1 MDAQIL
7 LADAAQASPD
17 GKVHALGIGWS
28 TTVTPLPPQ
37 AVIVLIKVPWD
48 VSNDKHVAVV
58 QLHGSDG
65 EVVQLPGAD
74 GPQPVRVEA
83 EFETGRPPGLPEGT
97 PIDLPL
103 TFTLGGGMPLPPG
116 RYVWELTIDG
126 EKKNGWQAAFLVRTP
141 LASPQGDPP
150 AAQ

>member
-1 MDAQIL
+1 MEAQIL

-48 VSNDKHVAVV
+48 RSNDKHQAVV
-58 QLHGSDG
+58 ELRGSDG
-65 EVVQLPGAD
+65 EAVEIA
-74 GPQPVRVEA
+74 GPLGMQPVKIEA
-83 EFETGRPPGLPEGT
+83 EFETGRPPGLPKGT

-103 TFTLGGGMPLPPG
+103 AFNVSGGMPLQPG
-116 RYVWELTIDG
+116 RYVWELTID
-126 EKKNGWQAAFLVRTP
+126 EETKEGWRAAFLVRAP
-141 LASPQGDPP
+141 
-150 AAQ
+150 

>member
-48 VSNDKHVAVV
+48 VSNDKHMAVV
-58 QLHGSDG
+58 ELHDGDG
-65 EVVQLPGAD
+65 EPVEIQ
-74 GPQPVRVEA
+74 GPLGMQPVRVEA
-83 EFETGRPPGLPEGT
+83 EFETGRPPGLPKGT

-103 TFTLGGGMPLPPG
+103 AFNLGAGMPLQPG
-116 RYVWELTIDG
+116 RYVWELTINDERKDG
-126 EKKNGWQAAFLVRTP
+126 WRAAFLVRH
-141 LASPQGDPP
+141 A
-150 AAQ
+150 